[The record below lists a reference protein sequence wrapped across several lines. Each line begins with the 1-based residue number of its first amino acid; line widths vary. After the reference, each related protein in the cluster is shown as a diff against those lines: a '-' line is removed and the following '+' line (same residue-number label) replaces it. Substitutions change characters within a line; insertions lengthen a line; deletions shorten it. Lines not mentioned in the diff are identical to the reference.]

1 MIRVTLLAGFIAAGL
16 SGCGAVTDLTGP
28 TEADVP
34 VIEKE
39 IKSGVLEQADIR
51 ATVECP
57 SQIDWEVNDT
67 FNCVVT
73 DKSTGQVA
81 MAVVTMENDS
91 GDITWQIE

>member
-1 MIRVTLLAGFIAAGL
+1 MNKLTLLAGFIAAGL
-16 SGCGAVTDLTGP
+16 SGCGTVSDLTGP
-28 TEADVP
+28 AEADIP
-34 VIEKE
+34 AIEKM
-39 IKSGVLEQADIR
+39 IKSGVLEQADVR

-73 DKSTGQVA
+73 DKSTGDVA

-91 GDITWQIE
+91 GDVTWQIG